1 MRELWAFI
9 KKETW
14 HIIRDRRTVMIML
27 ILPIIL
33 MILFGFAIRT
43 EIDNINIAVV
53 VPHESESIRR
63 YIEKI
68 DANPYFNVIGKIEN
82 NDVDRLLRREKAAA
96 VVVFASDFDRI
107 MEERRLGNGSGPAV
121 QFIVDAANSNTATT
135 VVSYL
140 NGIFTDPE
148 YATAIPE
155 AHMLYNPQM
164 MSSYNFVPGIMGLI
178 FILICSMMTSVSIV
192 KEKETGTMEVLL
204 VSPVKHVNILVAKMV
219 PYFLLSCINLATILL
234 IAKFLLGVPMSGNLL
249 PIIGISVLYLIL
261 SLAIGM
267 LISSVTQKQVTALIV
282 SGMVM
287 LTPCLLLSGMLFPI
301 ENIPKALQWLSYI
314 IPSRW
319 YIDAV
324 KKLMIEGVAFRVVL
338 NDTLILLAM
347 IIVTVAASLLTFKD
361 KLV

>member
-96 VVVFASDFDRI
+96 VVVFAGDFDRI
-107 MEERRLGNGSGPAV
+107 MEERRLGNGSAPAV

-338 NDTLILLAM
+338 NDTIILLAM

>member
-43 EIDNINIAVV
+43 EIDNINIAMV

-96 VVVFASDFDRI
+96 VVVFAGDFDRI
-107 MEERRLGNGSGPAV
+107 MAERRLGKGSGPAV

-148 YATAIPE
+148 NATAIPE

-192 KEKETGTMEVLL
+192 KEKENGTMEVLL

>member
-164 MSSYNFVPGIMGLI
+164 MSAYNFVPGIMGLI

-204 VSPVKHVNILVAKMV
+204 VSPVKHVNILGAKMV